1 MGSFGGHEL
10 LPLDLRET
18 LGCAFESSLVG
29 MARRIALFCAVTTQ
43 IASSLRAPTPQLR
56 RRRVV
61 AMTPDSSVDMQE
73 LMAKQHDAKLEA
85 VDRAKK
91 EVYKEYEERISD
103 LEAKVAAAAAAA
115 TAAAPGAANAW
126 TGARDYGWL
135 AQIHDPLDV
144 PKALCAAALLAVI
157 MAPGIFGTYQIGR
170 WFAVQRGLVG
180 DDDEDAKGKEG
191 QYVLGANIAIAVAV
205 NSQCLDLGY

>member
-1 MGSFGGHEL
+1 
-10 LPLDLRET
+10 
-18 LGCAFESSLVG
+18 
-29 MARRIALFCAVTTQ
+29 MARRLALFCAVATQ

-61 AMTPDSSVDMQE
+61 ASTPDSSVDMQE

-115 TAAAPGAANAW
+115 AAAAPGAANAW
-126 TGARDYGWL
+126 TGA
-135 AQIHDPLDV
+135 
-144 PKALCAAALLAVI
+144 
-157 MAPGIFGTYQIGR
+157 
-170 WFAVQRGLVG
+170 
-180 DDDEDAKGKEG
+180 
-191 QYVLGANIAIAVAV
+191 
-205 NSQCLDLGY
+205 